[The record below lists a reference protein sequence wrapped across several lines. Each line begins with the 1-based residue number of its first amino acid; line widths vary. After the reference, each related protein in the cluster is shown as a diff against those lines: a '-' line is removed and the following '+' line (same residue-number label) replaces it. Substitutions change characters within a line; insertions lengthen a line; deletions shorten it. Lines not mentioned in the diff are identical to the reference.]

1 MNIKL
6 LGRLQVIVGMIELW
20 NGLKENI
27 FFFSKFCMIVKF
39 YKLFHIMKAKKKRDY
54 KLILG
59 IA

>member
-6 LGRLQVIVGMIELW
+6 LGHLEVIVGMIELW

-27 FFFSKFCMIVKF
+27 HFFSKFWMNIKF
-39 YKLFHIMKAKKKRDY
+39 YKLSKSCGPKKIYDY